1 MKRPKMP
8 ILVESVEPTMMG
20 QCDTDCFMTD
30 VDNDNS
36 ELNPEK
42 PIVGVN
48 QAQFLK
54 LFLDVVTCQL
64 GFWDYWSRLTFR
76 VNLQNL
82 AVSSK

>member
-48 QAQFLK
+48 QAQFFEAFFK
-54 LFLDVVTCQL
+54 VMST
-64 GFWDYWSRLTFR
+64 R
-76 VNLQNL
+76 VNLQN
-82 AVSSK
+82 

>member
-64 GFWDYWSRLTFR
+64 GF
-76 VNLQNL
+76 
-82 AVSSK
+82 

>member
-1 MKRPKMP
+1 MKRSKMP

-36 ELNPEK
+36 ELNPEN

-48 QAQFLK
+48 QAQFFK
-54 LFLDVVTCQL
+54 SF
-64 GFWDYWSRLTFR
+64 F
-76 VNLQNL
+76 
-82 AVSSK
+82 K